1 MGKDLQN
8 VFSREYP
15 NFTIISIGTL
25 INGNAN
31 THLLEQKWTWVEFKT
46 MPQYDQTYRRK

>member
-31 THLLEQKWTWVEFKT
+31 THLLEQKWIWVEFKT
-46 MPQYDQTYRRK
+46 MPQYDQTYQRK